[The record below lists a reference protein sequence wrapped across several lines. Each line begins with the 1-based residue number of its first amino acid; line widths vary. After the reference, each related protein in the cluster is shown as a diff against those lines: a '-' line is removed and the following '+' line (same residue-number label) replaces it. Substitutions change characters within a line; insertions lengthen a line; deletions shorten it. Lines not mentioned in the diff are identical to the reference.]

1 MIIGVDARELEGEPA
16 GVGVYL
22 KNILQ
27 RITLPAGAKLQLFF
41 KNEIPKSLPVLDAE
55 HVLLKSDSMNSLWQQ
70 WTLCRELTRR
80 KVALFFSPGNTAPW
94 YFRGIQVLTV
104 HDISFFR
111 NPEWFSTRE
120 RLSLQFNNRCSLRQA
135 DRVYT
140 VSEYVRN
147 ELHERFHI
155 PLSRI
160 LVTSNGVEGRQVDPS
175 TGNTLKQTY
184 GLTGRKIILY
194 VGSIFNRRHLPVLI
208 EAVSG
213 IESNPLLVIIG
224 KNLSHPYQDLQHI
237 SRRFGLDQRVQLLEY
252 VPDNI
257 LQEYYKM
264 ADAFVYLSEY
274 EGFGIPPLEAMSYS
288 VPVVLSS
295 TPAMNT
301 IFRDAALFATSI
313 SAEDVREALQR
324 CLNDTA
330 ERDCLIR
337 AGNALVKE
345 YSWDKTAKVVSE
357 DWERL
362 LAARS

>member
-1 MIIGVDARELEGEPA
+1 MIIGIDARELEGEPA

-27 RITLPAGAKLQLFF
+27 RITLPHGTQLELYF
-41 KNEIPKSLPVLDAE
+41 KNEIPKSLPAVDAKQ
-55 HVLLKSDSMNSLWQQ
+55 VLLKSDSMNSVWQQ
-70 WTLCRELTRR
+70 WTLCRELNRR
-80 KVALFFSPGNTAPW
+80 KLALFFSPGNTVPW

-120 RLSLQFNNRCSLRQA
+120 RLALQFNNRFSLCQA
-135 DRVYT
+135 DRIYT

-147 ELHERFHI
+147 EIHSRFGI

-160 LVTSNGVEGRQVDPS
+160 LVTSNGVEKRHSDPS
-175 TGNTLKQTY
+175 AGDTLKQKY
-184 GLTGRKIILY
+184 GLAGRKLILY

-208 EAVSG
+208 EAVSKM
-213 IESNPLLVIIG
+213 ESDCLLTVIG
-224 KNLSHPYQDLQHI
+224 KNLSHPYQDLQQI
-237 SRRFGLDQRVQLLEY
+237 SRRLGVEQRLQLLEY

-257 LQEYYKM
+257 LQEYYAM
-264 ADAFVYLSEY
+264 ADVFVYLSEY

-301 IFRDAALFATSI
+301 IFQNAALFAKSI
-313 SAEDVREALQR
+313 SAEDVQTALQQ
-324 CLNDTA
+324 CLNDPA
-330 ERDCLIR
+330 ERDRLIR
-337 AGNALVKE
+337 AGNALVQE
-345 YSWDKTAKVVSE
+345 YSWDRTAKVVSE
-357 DWERL
+357 DRERL